1 MSHEV
6 SISVSKLYVAARK
19 TKFLSMAVIWTRY
32 LIGFAFIPSGLKK
45 VVGLRFTSMPVS
57 NPVGFFFEALYQSGI
72 YWNFLGWA
80 QVTAAFLLMT
90 QRFAT
95 LGNVIFF
102 PLIFNVFLITF
113 SMQFK
118 GTVYITALMLFASFC
133 LLLWDLPKLLLLV
146 AKDNSEYRYSYHDL
160 PSFNNIAILTGLVFF
175 FESLILS
182 LTMIYPGFRQMIWI
196 SLGAIL
202 LTAVISFILM
212 VKYKTPIY
220 PPAP

>member
-1 MSHEV
+1 
-6 SISVSKLYVAARK
+6 
-19 TKFLSMAVIWTRY
+19 MAVIWTRY

-45 VVGLRFTSMPVS
+45 VAGLRFTSMPVS

-72 YWNFLGWA
+72 YWNFLGWT
-80 QVTAAFLLMT
+80 QVIAAFLLMT

-102 PLIFNVFLITF
+102 SLVSNVFLITF

-133 LLLWDLPKLLLLV
+133 LLLWDLPKLLTLI

-160 PSFNNIAILTGLVFF
+160 PTFNNIAIITGLVFF
-175 FESLILS
+175 FESLMLS
-182 LTMIYPGFRQMIWI
+182 LAMINPGYRQLIWI
-196 SLGAIL
+196 LIGSIL
-202 LTAVISFILM
+202 LTALVSFILM
-212 VKYKTPIY
+212 MKKKIPIGQPTP
-220 PPAP
+220 